1 MSSMVSSSHKS
12 IFSVAFLSIILA
24 ILLTTPLAL
33 LAQRD
38 YGDSLVYPPD
48 SAVFG
53 MSYGDWNAAWIQ
65 YGLSIPASIN
75 PTLDTTG
82 AHCNVAQSG
91 GPVFFLS
98 GSFSSDPV
106 TRTCTVPRGQA
117 LLVPLTVWEC
127 STVEPPPFNGSNP
140 QELRACAGTW
150 TDGVGI
156 HTLKLRIDGAKV
168 TGLQHFRAQSP
179 FFEFVMPATDNFLGL
194 NGVTS
199 GSSVSDGYFVMV
211 KPLSPGYHTI
221 HFEGAT
227 VSGPGAG
234 ISISVTYNLTVQ

>member
-1 MSSMVSSSHKS
+1 MKSPRSSYST
-12 IFSVAFLSIILA
+12 FAFRSVIGIVVLI
-24 ILLTTPLAL
+24 AL
-33 LAQRD
+33 LATLTPLFARQD
-38 YGDSLVYPPD
+38 QNDFLVYPAD
-48 SAVFG
+48 SLPFG
-53 MSYGDWNAAWIQ
+53 MTYGDWNAAWIQ
-65 YGLSIPASIN
+65 YGLSIPVSIN

-82 AHCNVAQSG
+82 AYCNVAQSG

-106 TRTCTVPRGQA
+106 TRICTVPRGQA

-156 HTLKLRIDGAKV
+156 DTLKLRIDGAKV
-168 TGLQHFRAQSP
+168 PGLQHFRAQSP
-179 FFEFVMPATDNFLGL
+179 FFDFVMPATDNFLAL

-211 KPLSPGYHTI
+211 KPLSPGHHTI

-234 ISISVTYNLTVQ
+234 ISMNVTYNLTVQ